1 MTNHILN
8 ITWGKAFGEIYCH
21 HASLTI
27 PSEEMSLFQPE
38 IVRISLTIR
47 TNNIEKGVISGYSDK
62 SVTNF
67 LPCKPINGSL
77 LLPLNSTPIIDGI
90 SLNSWTSLKGG
101 DRGTMKEFPI
111 CISYKIGDNEE
122 TILSFNHE
130 KAEIPYIISEPQFV
144 GMKDGDKVDVTIK
157 LD

>member
-1 MTNHILN
+1 MINHSLN

-27 PSEEMSLFQPE
+27 PYKGMSLFNPE
-38 IVRISLTIR
+38 IVQISLTVR

-62 SVTNF
+62 TIRNY
-67 LPCKPINGSL
+67 LPCSPVNDGLIV
-77 LLPLNSTPIIDGI
+77 PLNSTPIIDAI

-101 DRGTMKEFPI
+101 DRGTLKEFPI
-111 CISYKIGDNEE
+111 CIAYKIAEDEE
-122 TILSFNHE
+122 IVLPFNHV
-130 KAEIPYIISEPQFV
+130 KGEIPYILSEPQFV
-144 GMKDGDKVDVTIK
+144 GMKDGDKIEVTIK